1 MDDNEFRDLSD
12 ACLGKVAKWL
22 ENLDPDEVDYTAG
35 DGVVTIE
42 FAGGAKFILSRQS
55 QMKQM
60 WLAAG
65 SHAFHYIWNPTSS
78 TWLDDKDGHELFQRL
93 AESISEQVGHPVTNP
108 ASEPRL

>member
-1 MDDNEFRDLSD
+1 MDDNEFRERSD

-22 ENLDPDEVDYTAG
+22 EDFDPDEVDFNTA

-42 FAGGAKFILSRQS
+42 FAAGAKFILSRQS

-65 SHAFHYIWNPTSS
+65 SRAFHYNWDAAKSV
-78 TWLDDKDGHELFQRL
+78 WLDDKDAHELFQRL
-93 AESISEQVGHPVTNP
+93 AEAISEQTGHPVE
-108 ASEPRL
+108 SI